1 MKFKLNIKL
10 FLSNVIRLLRNILFL
25 DIFTVANQLQALQNN
40 EREMKIRVR
49 KFYQLGL
56 TLEIV
61 YMQKLCLRGKQHS
74 RLPQHP
80 TLLCKKIFRHLLF
93 LA

>member
-1 MKFKLNIKL
+1 MI
-10 FLSNVIRLLRNILFL
+10 
-25 DIFTVANQLQALQNN
+25 NQLQALQNN

-93 LA
+93 FA

>member
-1 MKFKLNIKL
+1 MI
-10 FLSNVIRLLRNILFL
+10 
-25 DIFTVANQLQALQNN
+25 NQLQALQNN

-80 TLLCKKIFRHLLF
+80 TLLCKKIFRHLL
-93 LA
+93 LNS